1 MRSEDLIN
9 KDILNQNTA
18 LRLDTIRERKLALKS
33 LLRAKDIRDL
43 LAVREVMGDNAIAI
57 FNNELDTKS
66 ADEL

>member
-1 MRSEDLIN
+1 
-9 KDILNQNTA
+9 
-18 LRLDTIRERKLALKS
+18 LKS

-43 LAVREVMGDNAIAI
+43 LAVREVMGDKAIAI